1 MSTNTSDAIALDSY
15 TVASKPYSGAS
26 YAFVNAGSTQSLTV
40 GGRSL
45 LTVSA
50 TDGAVLVDVDHNGRA
65 TFGETYEPCEATK
78 IFWKTLG
85 GFIPTK
91 LARLE
96 YENEQLKKQIEE
108 LKTTSHV
115 TPATME
121 RENPEHLHTGSS
133 LSRLGTTTSDIA
145 VVISLML
152 PADVVVVFQPV
163 NSITITG
170 TINQTKNDLIESY
183 DRAMKGVI

>member
-115 TPATME
+115 NTRYYGKRKPGT
-121 RENPEHLHTGSS
+121 SS
-133 LSRLGTTTSDIA
+133 HRIFIVTAWYHHQRYRRCDIA
-145 VVISLML
+145 HAACRRCSG
-152 PADVVVVFQPV
+152 F
-163 NSITITG
+163 STG
-170 TINQTKNDLIESY
+170 E
-183 DRAMKGVI
+183 